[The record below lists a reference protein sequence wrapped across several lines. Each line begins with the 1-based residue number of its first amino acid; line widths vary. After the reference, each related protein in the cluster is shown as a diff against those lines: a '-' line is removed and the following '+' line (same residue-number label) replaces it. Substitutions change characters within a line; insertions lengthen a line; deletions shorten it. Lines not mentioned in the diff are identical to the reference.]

1 MSFRNRT
8 CKFEPCEFNI
18 LKQKL
23 ITFEDKNRL
32 KNTFS
37 EQFGAIYTDFQD
49 ILKKFFLYT
58 FYFYIFADGIFD
70 MNTMA
75 FLYPDLFLNF
85 ILQNQLRVAIS
96 FEALCIINTSLPSRV
111 RLEITETFPLYIN
124 IAYFYN
130 VYTRC
135 FQKEKVKNLRSG

>member
-49 ILKKFFLYT
+49 ILIKTFFLFT

-96 FEALCIINTSLPSRV
+96 FEALYIINTLLPSRV
-111 RLEITETFPLYIN
+111 RLEITETFTLYKH
-124 IAYFYN
+124 
-130 VYTRC
+130 R
-135 FQKEKVKNLRSG
+135 LLL